1 MELKAEFVKLL
12 DDEDKEKCVNWALD
26 QLGRGLKVADLY
38 INVLAPSLNSIV
50 CLEKTEAMC
59 IWKEHVKTSIVRAII
74 ENAYPFVLKQRD
86 ANKFAKNK
94 DIGVLVMCPPEET
107 HEIGARMVADFFTM
121 AGFRTVFVGSSTP
134 SASFLSAIEA
144 TKPRYVAISVSNPYH
159 LFKTKRIIAEIK
171 KAAPEG
177 LEVII
182 GGSALKD
189 RQEALENLGADKY
202 LSNLDEISALGG
214 K

>member
-1 MELKAEFVKLL
+1 MDLKGEFIKLL
-12 DDEDKEKCVNWALD
+12 EGEDKEKCVNWALD

-38 INVLAPSLNSIV
+38 ANVLAPSLNAIV

-86 ANKFAKNK
+86 ASKHAKNK
-94 DIGVLVMCPPEET
+94 DLGVLVMCPPEET

-121 AGFRTVFVGSSTP
+121 AGFNTIFVGSSTP

-159 LFKTKRIIAEIK
+159 LFKTRRVIAEIK

-177 LEVII
+177 VEIII
-182 GGSALKD
+182 GGSALNGRK
-189 RQEALENLGADKY
+189 EVLKELGADKY
-202 LSNLDEISALGG
+202 LSSVDEINGLGG
-214 K
+214 E